1 MTDPD
6 NEYFTS
12 AEVIEMIK
20 SSCAKVWNTCLLVS
34 LVDTGRIGRAT
45 AICEYGLGADNLDG
59 ILEKFKKDRRL
70 MMKRFANSR
79 TSNILLKR

>member
-1 MTDPD
+1 MPDPD
-6 NEYFTS
+6 DEYFTS

-45 AICEYGLGADNLDG
+45 AICEYGLGAENLEG
-59 ILEKFKKDRRL
+59 IMEKFRKDRHL
-70 MMKRFANSR
+70 MIKRFANHR
-79 TSNILLKR
+79 TSDILLKK